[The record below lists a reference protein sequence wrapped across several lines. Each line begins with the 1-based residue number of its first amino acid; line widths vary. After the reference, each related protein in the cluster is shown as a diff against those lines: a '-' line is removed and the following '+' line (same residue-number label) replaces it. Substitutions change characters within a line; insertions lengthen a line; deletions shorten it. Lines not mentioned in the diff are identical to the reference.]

1 MAELKLGILVICL
14 LIMSVFSMEI
24 QFDEN
29 MNILEIDT

>member
-1 MAELKLGILVICL
+1 MVQLKLGILVICL
-14 LIMSVFSMEI
+14 LIMSVLSMEI